1 MPSHTHPNGDAQSR
15 TMMKTSRSGKPDRV
29 PFRARMPVIRKAR
42 FHPFFAILR
51 SGLAIRRENA

>member
-1 MPSHTHPNGDAQSR
+1 
-15 TMMKTSRSGKPDRV
+15 MMKTSRSGKPDRV